1 MKVITKKENN
11 RGGEKI
17 LSELSRLN
25 FFKVMQLKGRSW
37 LFK

>member
-11 RGGEKI
+11 RGEEKM
-17 LSELSRLN
+17 LSELSRLE
-25 FFKVMQLKGRSW
+25 FFKVMQIKGRSW